1 MVYDRQR
8 RGPALVGTNPAVN
21 LTRERANH
29 IAQSLIAQSLMG
41 ELQDLIT
48 HRARNE
54 RPRHVVGRAAPP
66 PDSGAGSLG
75 VRRPT

>member
-54 RPRHVVGRAAPP
+54 RPHHDLGRAA
-66 PDSGAGSLG
+66 
-75 VRRPT
+75 RRRT